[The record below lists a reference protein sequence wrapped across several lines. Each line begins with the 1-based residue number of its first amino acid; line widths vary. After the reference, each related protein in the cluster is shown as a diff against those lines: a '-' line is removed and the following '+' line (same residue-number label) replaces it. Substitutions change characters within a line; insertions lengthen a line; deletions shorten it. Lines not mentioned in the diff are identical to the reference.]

1 MKIINLKTKILKK
14 GGDNMRR
21 KGFTLIELLVVVAI
35 IAILAAMLL
44 PALSKARERARQ
56 AACMN
61 NMKQIGLALMMY
73 IDDYDGYFPYN
84 GAYFVA
90 LHRAVGPYM
99 SSQKP
104 TGLVQVKLT
113 GVFRCPNHKVLRAGL
128 AKNRPSYGIN
138 QLLFRNYYVYP
149 NPGPTSF
156 SQPVKLSQVKRPE
169 RIIMIAEGQY
179 KKWPADTYDP
189 TADWADSSP
198 NPYYGGDEVQSFIYA
213 PAYYS
218 YGTAAPRHSGM
229 VNVIMVDGHGEALSG
244 KEIVKDATDLPS
256 NHIGRYRY
264 YWYGGWFR

>member
-1 MKIINLKTKILKK
+1 MKSVLRMFEIKEK
-14 GGDNMRR
+14 GGENMRR

-44 PALSKARERARQ
+44 PALSKAREKARQ
-56 AACMN
+56 ALCMS
-61 NMKQIGLALMMY
+61 NMKQIGLALLMY
-73 IDDYDGYFPYN
+73 VDDYDGYFPYN

-104 TGLVQVKLT
+104 NVLVQVKMT
-113 GVFRCPNHKVLRAGL
+113 GVFRCPSHRVLKTGL

-149 NPGPTSF
+149 SPVQNYP
-156 SQPVKLSQVKRPE
+156 QPVKISQIKKPE

-179 KKWPADTYDP
+179 KKWPADPYDP
-189 TADWADSSP
+189 TADWADSAA

-218 YGTAAPRHSGM
+218 YGTAAPRHNGM
-229 VNVIMVDGHGEALSG
+229 TNVVMVDGHGQALSG
-244 KEIVKDATDLPS
+244 KEIVKDATDLPPGH
-256 NHIGRYRY
+256 NGRYRY
-264 YWYGGWFR
+264 YWYGGWFY